1 MIQHNRRSKV
11 LMILAVLIGLIA
23 AIVMCF
29 QRNAIEEQSMT
40 IEQAMDYDAVV
51 TMARNDGYDLDTAL
65 AKAKE
70 AGITS
75 FTIYD
80 ATLNKLTQRGEM
92 SLVTKLGLQLY
103 YPQYGITNP
112 KYDYY
117 LIGKPKGQEDLYFDE
132 VLTDLQARLGKD
144 NAVLIE
150 NSQYR
155 IAGVNGV
162 MPALGDVNLGIL
174 SADANTIAAHGF
186 HVILRPTNYSD
197 PTEEQV
203 ATFFNRADKIK
214 NVSGVMFVGK
224 EVMGYSPVNGE
235 RKTMLDFTADEMNE
249 RHMPFYMI
257 ESVNQLQYN
266 QQDGMYDLAGLTH
279 YNTARV
285 YAMAKEELDKIDPAE
300 AAMRYYI
307 SDLERNCRVNLY
319 PLYKKPMHGMNLTET
334 NFNYIKMV
342 SDKLQER
349 GYTLG
354 KATIMPSYYPNR
366 VLLAIVAIAAMCSF
380 VFTLNLLWP
389 LPDKIN
395 FILMVL
401 GAIVALAGAIVAKG
415 ALFLQVMAIGCAS
428 AAPTAAI
435 LVLLDWWKRKKITK
449 RLGYADVVRDG
460 GIGLTCAVA
469 MAMIGGLFI
478 AAMLGNIRFFM
489 EFDFYRGV
497 KLTFILPPVL
507 VALGYLQRFPLWGR
521 TLASADDFKTF
532 AKDFLNIPIKMGT
545 FILLGVVGFV
555 AMVFVGRS
563 GHESGV
569 PVPAFEVALR
579 RFLENAMYARP
590 REKEFLIGHPAFFI
604 MVAAMYR
611 KWPQLIHFFAVI
623 ATSIGV
629 GSMVETFAH
638 IRTPFLMSFIRGLD
652 GWMVGLVIGC
662 VIIVVIAFL
671 QYLTVY
677 VGRKQVKARD

>member
-1 MIQHNRRSKV
+1 MVKHNRRSKLYMLLMV
-11 LMILAVLIGLIA
+11 LVGLVA
-23 AIVMCF
+23 AIILCI
-29 QRNAIEEQSMT
+29 QRYGVEEQSMT

-51 TMARNDGYDLDTAL
+51 VMAKNDGYDLDTAL
-65 AKAKE
+65 RKAKD

-80 ATLNKLTQRGEM
+80 TTLNKLTQRGDM

-103 YPQYGITNP
+103 YPQYNIQNP
-112 KYDYY
+112 NFNYY
-117 LIGKPKGQEDLYFDE
+117 LVGKPKNQQDPYFDE
-132 VLTDLQARLGKD
+132 VVQDLALRLGKK
-144 NAVLIE
+144 NVAVIE
-150 NSQYR
+150 NPTYR
-155 IAGVNGV
+155 IAGLNGI

-174 SADANTIAAHGF
+174 SADANIIAAHGF

-197 PTEEQV
+197 PRPDQV
-203 ATFFNRADKIK
+203 QAFFDRTDKIQ

-235 RKTMLDFTADEMNE
+235 RKSMLDFTASNMNK

-285 YAMAKEELDKIDPAE
+285 YAMAKEELDKITPEE

-307 SDLERNCRVNLY
+307 SDLERNCRVNLF

-334 NFNYIKMV
+334 NFSYIKLV
-342 SDKLQER
+342 SDKLQDR

-354 KATIMPSYYPNR
+354 KATIMPSYYPNK
-366 VLLAIVAIAAMCSF
+366 VLFAIVAIAAVALG

-389 LPDKIN
+389 LSDRVN
-395 FILMVL
+395 YILL
-401 GAIVALAGAIVAKG
+401 GVGTVFAIGGTIVAKG
-415 ALFLQVMAIGCAS
+415 ALFLQILAIGCAV
-428 AAPTAAI
+428 AAPTAA
-435 LVLLDWWKRKKITK
+435 VLLLLDYWKKRKITGQ
-449 RLGYADVVRDG
+449 LGYHCVIRDG
-460 GIGLTCAVA
+460 AIGLTCAVA
-469 MAMIGGLFI
+469 IAMIGGLYI
-478 AAMLGNIRFFM
+478 ASLLGNIRFFM

-497 KLTFILPPVL
+497 KLTFILPPLL
-507 VALGYLQRFPLWGR
+507 VAIGYLRRFPLWGR
-521 TLASADDFKTF
+521 TLATAADFKVF

-545 FILLGVVGFV
+545 LILLGFV
-555 AMVFVGRS
+555 AFAAMIFVGRS
-563 GHESGV
+563 GHESGA
-569 PVPAFEVALR
+569 PVPGFEVAMR

-604 MVAAMYR
+604 MVAAVYR

-623 ATSIGV
+623 AMSIGV

-638 IRTPFLMSFIRGLD
+638 IRTPFVMSFVRGLD
-652 GWMVGLVIGC
+652 GWMAGLVIGC
-662 VIIVVIAFL
+662 VLIVVIAFIE
-671 QYLTVY
+671 YITVWLN
-677 VGRKQVKARD
+677 RKQVKARD